1 MTIKEWNVMNQLKR
15 MMLILVFMILQLS
28 AQNGKMVFTGAHII
42 PITGDEI
49 SNGFLIIENGE
60 ISIG

>member
-28 AQNGKMVFTGAHII
+28 AQNGKMVFTGAYNPNHR
-42 PITGDEI
+42 
-49 SNGFLIIENGE
+49 
-60 ISIG
+60 